1 MNQTHF
7 VMLAARQR
15 GATLLVSLIMLVI
28 LTLFAVSAFN
38 LSSANLKIV
47 GNFQQSRAI
56 EAVAQIA
63 TEQVISDISNFNLS
77 LPLTQTV
84 CVNGTGSYCTG
95 GNNVLVAVTCN
106 YAVAATGYT
115 KAIFNLMAP
124 PPEDTDWETRAVVTD
139 PLTGTKAVIVR
150 GSSIMLL
157 AGRCVA

>member
-1 MNQTHF
+1 MNHTPF
-7 VMLAARQR
+7 VMLGTRQR

-28 LTLFAVSAFN
+28 LTLFVVSAFN

-56 EAVAQIA
+56 EAIAQVA
-63 TEQVISDISNFNLS
+63 TDQVISDIANFNLT
-77 LPLTQTV
+77 LPLTQTI
-84 CVNGTGSYCTG
+84 CVNGTGTNCTG
-95 GNNVLVAVTCN
+95 GSNVLVTVTCN
-106 YAVAATGYT
+106 YAIAATGYT

-124 PPEDTDWETRAVVTD
+124 PPEDTDWETRAETTD

-157 AGRCVA
+157 AGNCIA

>member
-1 MNQTHF
+1 MTHTPF
-7 VMLAARQR
+7 VMLGKRQR

-28 LTLFAVSAFN
+28 LTLFVVSAFN

-56 EAVAQIA
+56 EAIAQVA
-63 TEQVISDISNFNLS
+63 TDQVISDIANFNLT
-77 LPLTQTV
+77 LPLTQTI
-84 CVNGTGSYCTG
+84 CVSGAGPNCTG
-95 GNNVLVAVTCN
+95 GNNVLVTITCN

-115 KAIFNLMAP
+115 KAIFNLAAP

-157 AGRCVA
+157 AGNCIA